1 VIQRAL
7 WFKLRQ
13 PQWQIDPAPLPPS
26 PTHKFQEN
34 EESKVQPTFE
44 AQPHQGDDAPLPTNV
59 VASSSIGRSSPSN
72 YDNKQ
77 FFWIPCD

>member
-7 WFKLRQ
+7 WFKLR
-13 PQWQIDPAPLPPS
+13 P
-26 PTHKFQEN
+26 KFQAN

-44 AQPHQGDDAPLPTNV
+44 AQPHQGDAPLPTNV
-59 VASSSIGRSSPSN
+59 VASSSIGISSTSN